1 VSSDSGPGTRSGT
14 AIRNLRWYIAVLLL
28 FAAVINYIDRQVFSI
43 LAPELQRVIGWSE
56 LDYGRIVIAFQLAYA
71 VMLLVSGQLI
81 DRIGTRVGFAIAIVW
96 WSIAAAMHAFAHNAF
111 QFGLARFALG
121 IGEAANFP
129 ATVKAVAEWFPAKER
144 ATATGIFNGGPTV
157 GAIAAPIIVP
167 LLAAAF
173 GWQAAFVLTGV
184 VGALWVVAWLWLY
197 HRPEEH
203 TRISPEEL
211 AHIQQGRTA
220 PTKREKTPWLSL
232 LKYRQTWAYAVGKM
246 LPDPVWWFFLFWL
259 PKFLAQNFDMH
270 GTQQMAPLTYV
281 YVMAGLGSIAAGF
294 ASSAMLER
302 GWSVNRARKTTF
314 AVLAFAMPVVIVA
327 AYTKSAWVAVGV
339 IGIGTGLHQAFSTMV
354 FTIASDMFPSKAVG
368 SVIGIGGAMGG
379 VVSMLAAEYT
389 GRILQASPGYY
400 RPMFLVAGTAY
411 LVALGII
418 HLLVPRLEPAE
429 IE

>member
-1 VSSDSGPGTRSGT
+1 VKPDTRSRT
-14 AIRNLRWYIAVLLL
+14 RAVVSTVRNLRWYIAVLLL

-56 LDYGRIVIAFQLAYA
+56 LDYGRIVIAFQAAYA
-71 VMLLVSGQLI
+71 VMLLVSGQII

-96 WSIAAAMHAFAHNAF
+96 WSIAAAMHAFARNAF

-129 ATVKAVAEWFPAKER
+129 ATVKAVAEWFPASER
-144 ATATGIFNGGPTV
+144 ATATGIFNGGPTI

-167 LLAAAF
+167 LIAAAF
-173 GWQAAFVLTGV
+173 GWQAAFVLTGL
-184 VGALWVVAWLWLY
+184 VGFIWVAAWWWLY
-197 HRPEEH
+197 DRPEEH

-211 AHIQQGRTA
+211 AHIQQGRTVA
-220 PTKREKTPWLSL
+220 KSDKTPWLSL

-270 GTQQMAPLTYV
+270 GTAQMAPLAYV
-281 YVMAGLGSIAAGF
+281 YVMAGLGSIIAGYS
-294 ASSAMLER
+294 SSALLKH

-314 AVLAFAMPVVIVA
+314 AVIAFAMPVVIVA
-327 AYTKSAWVAVGV
+327 AYTKSAWTAVAV

-354 FTIASDMFPSKAVG
+354 FTVASDMFPSRAVG
-368 SVIGIGGAMGG
+368 SVIGIGGALGG
-379 VVSMLAAEYT
+379 VVSMAAAEFT
-389 GRILQASPGYY
+389 GRILQAYPGYY
-400 RPMFLVAGTAY
+400 LPMFIVAGTAY
-411 LVALGII
+411 LAAFLLI
-418 HLLVPRLEPAE
+418 HVLVPRLEPVVLD
-429 IE
+429 

>member
-1 VSSDSGPGTRSGT
+1 VSPDTGFGTR
-14 AIRNLRWYIAVLLL
+14 AAAAVRNLRWYIAVLLL

-71 VMLLVSGQLI
+71 VMLLVSGQII
-81 DRIGTRVGFAIAIVW
+81 DRIGTRAGFAIAIVW
-96 WSIAAAMHAFAHNAF
+96 WSIAAAMHALARNAF

-144 ATATGIFNGGPTV
+144 ATATGIFNGGPTI
-157 GAIAAPIIVP
+157 GAIAAPIVVP

-173 GWQAAFVLTGV
+173 GWQAAFILTGV
-184 VGALWVVAWLWLY
+184 IGGLWVVAWLWLY

-203 TRISPEEL
+203 PRISPEEL
-211 AHIQQGRTA
+211 AHIQHGRTE
-220 PTKREKTPWLSL
+220 TKSEKTPWLSL

-281 YVMAGLGSIAAGF
+281 YVMAGLGSVAAGF
-294 ASSAMLER
+294 ASSAMLRR
-302 GWSVNRARKTTF
+302 GWSVNRARKSTF

-327 AYTKSAWVAVGV
+327 AYTKNPWIAVGV

-411 LVALGII
+411 LAALGII
-418 HLLVPRLEPAE
+418 HLLVPRLEPAQ
-429 IE
+429 ID